1 MLNVLFMIF
10 LFMFC
15 RKLNFVNKEKVNNMI
30 DDLVE
35 KETFTKNRNFSIEQ
49 SKVKKRL

>member
-1 MLNVLFMIF
+1 MIF

-15 RKLNFVNKEKVNNMI
+15 MKLNVQNKGEVNNMI

-35 KETFTKNRNFSIEQ
+35 KETFTKTEISVLNRA
-49 SKVKKRL
+49 K